1 MQIHKT
7 KRQLQAELTKQ
18 RILQNATKLFDE
30 YGFEN
35 VSMEDIAKASESSI
49 GGIYHYFSSKG
60 EIAAYA
66 ITTYDDEYDRY
77 YHEKLMDESHRKL
90 TSFEKLREF
99 MVFVQCICIKTGTLN
114 HLFTLGLHHKDNSA
128 LNLSGERRYTQILME
143 LIAQCRKDGF
153 IAEAHS
159 DDDVF
164 KLLTFASRGLFTD
177 WLFKE
182 GSPAEFDMAE
192 KTRDLIDAIFM
203 GIK

>member
-1 MQIHKT
+1 MRIHKT
-7 KRQLQAELTKQ
+7 KRQIQAELTKQ

-49 GGIYHYFSSKG
+49 GGIYHYFASKG

-66 ITTYDDEYDRY
+66 ITTYDDEYDKFY
-77 YHEKLMDESHRKL
+77 CEYLDEDADSSL
-90 TSFEKLREF
+90 TAFEKLKAF
-99 MVFVQCICIKTGTLN
+99 MVFVQCICIKSGTLN
-114 HLFTLGLHHKDNSA
+114 HLFALGLQHKDNNA
-128 LNLSGERRYTQILME
+128 LNLSANRRYTHILME
-143 LIAQCRKDGF
+143 LIKQCRLEGY
-153 IAEAHS
+153 IADTRS
-159 DDDVF
+159 DEDVF

-182 GSPAEFDMAE
+182 GSEQEFSMEE
-192 KTRDLIDAIFM
+192 KTKDLIDAIFM